1 SLTPEVDEA
10 TFRRELG
17 AAAGARLLGLLPGSR
32 AQEVRAHL
40 PTMLAAARRL
50 RERRPDLVPVV
61 ALAGGADRR
70 TLARAGV
77 AASPPGAAAV
87 PPGAGEA
94 VIGPAGSTWE
104 GVRLVRGRA
113 RAVERW
119 AVACAVA
126 SGTATLETALFATPL
141 VIVYRM
147 GRINWEIARRV
158 VTLSR

>member
-1 SLTPEVDEA
+1 
-10 TFRRELG
+10 
-17 AAAGARLLGLLPGSR
+17 
-32 AQEVRAHL
+32 
-40 PTMLAAARRL
+40 
-50 RERRPDLVPVV
+50 
-61 ALAGGADRR
+61 
-70 TLARAGV
+70 
-77 AASPPGAAAV
+77 
-87 PPGAGEA
+87 
-94 VIGPAGSTWE
+94 TWE

-158 VTLSR
+158 VTLSRIGLPNIVAGHDVAPELIQHDLRPERLAETLAPWLDDPAARA